1 MMEWAGLLLFGVL
14 VGCASAFTGLG
25 GGFLVV
31 PFLIFL
37 GRTHPQAV
45 GTSFVTI
52 LVLGC
57 SALLAHARLAHVDW
71 KVGLLLGLGGIV
83 GAQLGARVVDR
94 VDPVAFSRVFAV
106 VLFALAVRMFFWAK

>member
-1 MMEWAGLLLFGVL
+1 METAGLLLFGIL

-37 GRTHPQAV
+37 GRSHPQAV

-57 SALLAHARLAHVDW
+57 SALLAHTRLAHVDW
-71 KVGLLLGLGGIV
+71 RVGLLLGVGGV
-83 GAQLGARVVDR
+83 LGAQLGARVVDR
-94 VDPVAFSRVFAV
+94 LDPAAFSRIFAV

>member
-1 MMEWAGLLLFGVL
+1 METTGLLLFGVL
-14 VGCASAFTGLG
+14 VGCASACVGLG

-37 GRTHPQAV
+37 GRTPPQAV

-57 SALLAHARLAHVDW
+57 SALFAHARLAHVDW
-71 KVGLLLGLGGIV
+71 RVGLLLGLGGIA
-83 GAQLGARVVDR
+83 GAQIGARLVDR
-94 VDPVAFSRVFAV
+94 LDAATFSRVFAV
-106 VLFALAVRMFFWAK
+106 VLLALAIRMFFWAK

>member
-1 MMEWAGLLLFGVL
+1 METAGLLLFGVL

-37 GRTHPQAV
+37 GRSHPQAV

-57 SALLAHARLAHVDW
+57 SALVAHARLAHVDW

-94 VDPVAFSRVFAV
+94 LDPAAFSRIFAC
-106 VLFALAVRMFFWAK
+106 VLLALAVRMLFWPK

>member
-1 MMEWAGLLLFGVL
+1 METAGLLLFGVL

-37 GRTHPQAV
+37 GRSHPQAV

-71 KVGLLLGLGGIV
+71 KVGLLLGVGGV
-83 GAQLGARVVDR
+83 AGAQLGARLVDR
-94 VDPVAFSRVFAV
+94 IDTTTFSRVFAC
-106 VLFALAVRMFFWAK
+106 VLIALAVRMFFWPK

>member
-1 MMEWAGLLLFGVL
+1 METAGLLLFGVL

-37 GRTHPQAV
+37 GRSHPQAV

-57 SALLAHARLAHVDW
+57 SALVAHARLAHVDW
-71 KVGLLLGLGGIV
+71 KVGLLLGVGGV
-83 GAQLGARVVDR
+83 AGAQLGARLVDR
-94 VDPVAFSRVFAV
+94 LDAATFSRVFAG
-106 VLFALAVRMFFWAK
+106 VLLALAVRMFFWPK

>member
-1 MMEWAGLLLFGVL
+1 METAGLVLFGVL

-37 GRTHPQAV
+37 GRSHPQAV

-57 SALLAHARLAHVDW
+57 SALFAHSRLAHVDW
-71 KVGLLLGLGGIV
+71 KVGLLLGVGGIA
-83 GAQLGARVVDR
+83 GAQLGARLVERLDTET
-94 VDPVAFSRVFAV
+94 FSRIFAL
-106 VLFALAVRMFFWAK
+106 VLLALAVRMFFWPK